1 MIEDFNIDQ
10 NRSVSNIERSA
21 GQDPLDIMNTDGKT
35 DIASIVNE
43 NLEKW
48 FDSLTNSAE
57 DYTNSSVGK

>member
-1 MIEDFNIDQ
+1 MIMNHLYKNEIMMIEDFNIDQ

-43 NLEKW
+43 NLEK
-48 FDSLTNSAE
+48 
-57 DYTNSSVGK
+57 